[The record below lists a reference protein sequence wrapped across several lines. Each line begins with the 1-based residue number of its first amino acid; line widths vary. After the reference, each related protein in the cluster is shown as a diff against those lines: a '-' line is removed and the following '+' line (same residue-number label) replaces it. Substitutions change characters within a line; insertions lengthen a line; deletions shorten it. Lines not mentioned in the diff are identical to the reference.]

1 MCLKRHLL
9 QCTGDFWAKFNCD
22 EVLDVRLGAVDSKY
36 GNKGLGREMIEA
48 NLSLG
53 KVLGIK
59 VNYIVILFQQK
70 FVYWIKIHTHSY
82 SHHLIDF
89 FTKVAKAEATG
100 LYSQSIYKKLGFETL
115 GRFAYEDYLGK
126 DEKGNPVFQ
135 NMGKHKSIDFVVKTI
150 P

>member
-1 MCLKRHLL
+1 M
-9 QCTGDFWAKFNCD
+9 N
-22 EVLDVRLGAVDSKY
+22 
-36 GNKGLGREMIEA
+36 
-48 NLSLG
+48 
-53 KVLGIK
+53 
-59 VNYIVILFQQK
+59 
-70 FVYWIKIHTHSY
+70 KIHTHSY

-135 NMGKHKSIDFVVKTI
+135 NMGKHKSIDFVVKKI